1 MKLRKDVVDKMSVYS
16 FSNENKNDIFGKKDM
31 SEFYFNIILDGMN
44 VFIANFHKM
53 YGILCNSSNVDSGG
67 LYVSLKDIYYIIRE
81 FYPYINKSLFNI
93 VFEHGKSDE
102 HINVDEDYKQNRD
115 VNKILEDK
123 YDTIEEVEAEKFN
136 FRNQLNAFKTI
147 TSSIPIIN
155 HIQVSKTEGDFAIRF
170 IIDEYERILNEKY
183 GIDKSKIIHIIFS
196 NDSDFLQLLEL
207 PNIIIYNL
215 RLKTYIYKQNINKYC
230 NQFKRPLDSLL
241 YKIICGDPT
250 DNIKGVRGIG
260 KKTFEK
266 IRDILFGTLTI
277 DFSISDLKRVLE
289 TFSNRKEIKKIV
301 DYAIYPDIIEQ
312 NYKLV
317 NILNYDNVIQMI
329 NLNILEYLKTNVDSY
344 IDMRI
349 SNSFNSSSIPI
360 LMLLGEFDI
369 LSMLDGD
376 ILEVLTKN
384 HSLYIIGG

>member
-1 MKLRKDVVDKMSVYS
+1 MSVYS

>member
-1 MKLRKDVVDKMSVYS
+1 VVDKMSVYS

>member
-1 MKLRKDVVDKMSVYS
+1 M
-16 FSNENKNDIFGKKDM
+16 
-31 SEFYFNIILDGMN
+31 
-44 VFIANFHKM
+44 
-53 YGILCNSSNVDSGG
+53 
-67 LYVSLKDIYYIIRE
+67 
-81 FYPYINKSLFNI
+81 
-93 VFEHGKSDE
+93 
-102 HINVDEDYKQNRD
+102 
-115 VNKILEDK
+115 
-123 YDTIEEVEAEKFN
+123 
-136 FRNQLNAFKTI
+136 
-147 TSSIPIIN
+147 
-155 HIQVSKTEGDFAIRF
+155 SKTEGDFAIRF

-215 RLKTYIYKQNINKYC
+215 RLKTYIYKQNINKYF

>member
-44 VFIANFHKM
+44 VFITNFHKM